1 LSKELGLYVFNDLFF
16 AEFNLYVIMEVKKIN
31 FLQSYSSIL
40 LLLGGI
46 IAGSIFGLVFGEK
59 VEVIKPLG
67 DIFLNLLFTAII
79 PLIFFTIGS
88 SIANLEQTE
97 KLGKLFV
104 IMILVFLSTLLISAI
119 VMIFAVY
126 LFPIQ
131 QDIAITKVPF
141 KNIQSGSVGDQIAK
155 LVTVN
160 DFSELLSRKSML
172 ALIIFSFLIGFA
184 TLQLREKGTAFRS
197 FLDSGNEVMKQLLN
211 IIMKFAP
218 IGLGAYF
225 AYQVGIFG
233 PQLFG
238 VYAKPMAVYYAA
250 CVFYFF
256 TFFSLYAIIAGGKK
270 AFKVFWSN
278 NITPSLTAIGTCSS
292 IATIP
297 ANLEAAQKMGIPEH
311 VRNLVIPLGA
321 PLHKDGSSMSSILKI
336 TFLFAM
342 FGKDFTEPSTI
353 LLALGITII
362 VSIVEGGIPNGGYI
376 GEVLAITVY
385 GFPMEQA
392 LPVAM
397 ILGTLVDPIATL
409 LNANGDVISSMLVS
423 RFSEKPNF
431 KTKK

>member
-1 LSKELGLYVFNDLFF
+1 
-16 AEFNLYVIMEVKKIN
+16 MEVKKIN

-40 LLLGGI
+40 WLLGGI
-46 IAGSIFGLVFGEK
+46 IIGSIFGLVFGEK
-59 VEVIKPLG
+59 VLIIKPLG

-88 SIANLEQTE
+88 SVANLERTE

-104 IMILVFLSTLLISAI
+104 IMLLVFLATILISAI
-119 VMIFAVY
+119 VMICAVY
-126 LFPIQ
+126 LFPIHE
-131 QDIAITKVPF
+131 DIAIAKVPF
-141 KNIQSGSVGDQIAK
+141 EEVASGSAGDQIAK
-155 LVTVN
+155 LLTAN
-160 DFSELLSRKSML
+160 DFFELLSRKSML
-172 ALIIFSFLIGFA
+172 ALIIFSFLVGFA
-184 TLQLREKGTAFRS
+184 TLQSGEKGNAFKS

-225 AYQVGIFG
+225 AYQVGVFG
-233 PQLFG
+233 PQLLG

-256 TFFSLYAIIAGGKK
+256 VFFSLYAFVSGGKR

-278 NITPSLTAIGTCSS
+278 NIAPSLTAVGTCSS

-297 ANLEAAQKMGIPEH
+297 ANLAAAEKMGIPAH

-342 FGKDFTEPSTI
+342 FGKDFSDPMTI
-353 LLALGITII
+353 LLALGITVV

-376 GEVLAITVY
+376 GEILAITVY

-409 LNANGDVISSMLVS
+409 LNANGDVICSMMVS
-423 RFSEKPNF
+423 RFSEK
-431 KTKK
+431 TKW

>member
-1 LSKELGLYVFNDLFF
+1 
-16 AEFNLYVIMEVKKIN
+16 MEVNKIN

-40 LLLGGI
+40 WLLGGI
-46 IAGSIFGLVFGEK
+46 IIGSVFGLVFGED
-59 VEVIKPLG
+59 VLIIKPLG

-88 SIANLEQTE
+88 SVANLERTE

-104 IMILVFLSTLLISAI
+104 IMLLVFLATILISAI
-119 VMIFAVY
+119 VMICAVY
-126 LFPIQ
+126 LFPIHE
-131 QDIAITKVPF
+131 DIAIAKVPF
-141 KNIQSGSVGDQIAK
+141 EEVASGSAGDQIAK
-155 LVTVN
+155 LLTAN
-160 DFSELLSRKSML
+160 DFFELLSRKSML
-172 ALIIFSFLIGFA
+172 ALIIFSFLVGFA
-184 TLQLREKGTAFRS
+184 TLQSGEKGNAFKS

-211 IIMKFAP
+211 IIMKLAP

-225 AYQVGIFG
+225 AYQVGVFG
-233 PQLFG
+233 PQLLG

-250 CVFYFF
+250 CIFYFF
-256 TFFSLYAIIAGGKK
+256 VFFSLYALTAGGKR

-278 NITPSLTAIGTCSS
+278 NIMPSLTAVGTCSS

-297 ANLEAAQKMGIPEH
+297 ANLAAAEKMGIPAH

-342 FGKDFTEPSTI
+342 FGKDFSDPMTI
-353 LLALGITII
+353 LLALGITVI

-376 GEVLAITVY
+376 GEILAITVY

-409 LNANGDVISSMLVS
+409 LNANGDVISSMMVS
-423 RFSEKPNF
+423 RFSEK
-431 KTKK
+431 TKW

>member
-1 LSKELGLYVFNDLFF
+1 
-16 AEFNLYVIMEVKKIN
+16 MEVKKIN

-40 LLLGGI
+40 WLLGGI
-46 IAGSIFGLVFGEK
+46 IIGSIFGLVFGED
-59 VEVIKPLG
+59 VLIIKPLG

-88 SIANLEQTE
+88 SVANLERTE

-104 IMILVFLSTLLISAI
+104 IMVLVFLATILISAI
-119 VMIFAVY
+119 VMICAVY
-126 LFPIQ
+126 LFPIHE
-131 QDIAITKVPF
+131 DIAIAKVPF
-141 KNIQSGSVGDQIAK
+141 EEVVSGSAGDQIAK
-155 LVTVN
+155 LLTAN
-160 DFSELLSRKSML
+160 DFFELLSRKSML
-172 ALIIFSFLIGFA
+172 ALIIFSFLVGFA
-184 TLQLREKGTAFRS
+184 TLQSGEKGNAFKS

-225 AYQVGIFG
+225 AYQVGVFG
-233 PQLFG
+233 PQLLG

-256 TFFSLYAIIAGGKK
+256 VFFSLYALVAGGKS

-278 NITPSLTAIGTCSS
+278 NIMPSLTAVGTCSS

-297 ANLEAAQKMGIPEH
+297 ANLAAAEKMGIPAH

-342 FGKDFTEPSTI
+342 FGKDFSDPMTI
-353 LLALGITII
+353 LLALGITVV

-376 GEVLAITVY
+376 GEILAITVY

-409 LNANGDVISSMLVS
+409 LNANGDVICSMMVS
-423 RFSEKPNF
+423 RFSEK
-431 KTKK
+431 TKW

>member
-1 LSKELGLYVFNDLFF
+1 
-16 AEFNLYVIMEVKKIN
+16 MEVKKIN

-40 LLLGGI
+40 WLLGGI
-46 IAGSIFGLVFGEK
+46 IIGSIFGLVFGED
-59 VEVIKPLG
+59 VLIIKPLG

-79 PLIFFTIGS
+79 PLIFFTICS
-88 SIANLEQTE
+88 SVANLERTE

-104 IMILVFLSTLLISAI
+104 IMLLVFLATILISAI
-119 VMIFAVY
+119 VMICAVY
-126 LFPIQ
+126 LFPIHE
-131 QDIAITKVPF
+131 DIAIAKVPF
-141 KNIQSGSVGDQIAK
+141 EEVASGSAGDQIAK
-155 LVTVN
+155 LLTAN
-160 DFSELLSRKSML
+160 DFFELLSRKSML
-172 ALIIFSFLIGFA
+172 ALIIFSFLVGFA
-184 TLQLREKGTAFRS
+184 TLQSGEKGNAFKS

-225 AYQVGIFG
+225 AYQVGVFG
-233 PQLFG
+233 PQLLG

-250 CVFYFF
+250 CIFYFF
-256 TFFSLYAIIAGGKK
+256 VFFSLYALVAGGKR

-278 NITPSLTAIGTCSS
+278 NIMPSLTAVGTCSS

-297 ANLEAAQKMGIPEH
+297 ANLAAAEKMGIPAH

-342 FGKDFTEPSTI
+342 FGKDFTDPMTI
-353 LLALGITII
+353 LLALGITVI

-376 GEVLAITVY
+376 GEILAITVY

-409 LNANGDVISSMLVS
+409 LNANGDVICSMMVS
-423 RFSEKPNF
+423 RFSEK
-431 KTKK
+431 TKW

>member
-1 LSKELGLYVFNDLFF
+1 
-16 AEFNLYVIMEVKKIN
+16 MEVKKIN
-31 FLQSYSSIL
+31 FLQNYSSIL
-40 LLLGGI
+40 WLLGGI
-46 IAGSIFGLVFGEK
+46 IIGSIFGLVFGED
-59 VEVIKPLG
+59 VLIIKPLG

-88 SIANLEQTE
+88 SIANLERTE

-104 IMILVFLSTLLISAI
+104 IMLLVFLGTILISAI
-119 VMIFAVY
+119 VMICAVY
-126 LFPIQ
+126 LFPIHE
-131 QDIAITKVPF
+131 DIAIAKVPF
-141 KNIQSGSVGDQIAK
+141 EEVTSESAGDQIAK
-155 LVTVN
+155 LLTAN
-160 DFSELLSRKSML
+160 DFFELLSRKSML
-172 ALIIFSFLIGFA
+172 ALIIFSFLVGFA
-184 TLQLREKGTAFRS
+184 TLQSGEKGSAFKS

-233 PQLFG
+233 PQLLG
-238 VYAKPMAVYYAA
+238 VYAKPMAVYYGA
-250 CVFYFF
+250 CIFYFF
-256 TFFSLYAIIAGGKK
+256 VFFSLYAFVAGGKR
-270 AFKVFWSN
+270 AFKVFWRN
-278 NITPSLTAIGTCSS
+278 NITPSLTAVGTCSS

-297 ANLEAAQKMGIPEH
+297 ANLEAAEKMGIPAH

-342 FGKDFTEPSTI
+342 FGKDFSDPMTI
-353 LLALGITII
+353 LLALGITVI

-376 GEVLAITVY
+376 GEILAITVY

-409 LNANGDVISSMLVS
+409 LNANGDVICSMMVS
-423 RFSEKPNF
+423 RFSEK
-431 KTKK
+431 TKW

>member
-1 LSKELGLYVFNDLFF
+1 
-16 AEFNLYVIMEVKKIN
+16 MEVKKIN

-46 IAGSIFGLVFGEK
+46 IIGSIFGLVFGEK
-59 VEVIKPLG
+59 VEAVKPIG

-88 SIANLEQTE
+88 SIANLERTE

-104 IMILVFLSTLLISAI
+104 IMLLVFLSTLLISAI
-119 VMIFAVY
+119 VMIIAVY
-126 LFPIQ
+126 LFPIH
-131 QDIAITKVPF
+131 QDMIISKVPVEE
-141 KNIQSGSVGDQIAK
+141 IQSGSVGDQIAQ
-155 LVTVN
+155 LVTTN
-160 DFSELLSRKSML
+160 DFFELLSRKSML

-184 TLQLREKGTAFRS
+184 TLQSGEKGNAFKS

-211 IIMKFAP
+211 IIMKLAP

-225 AYQVGIFG
+225 AYQVGVFG

-238 VYAKPMAVYYAA
+238 IYAKPLGVYYAA

-256 TFFSLYAIIAGGKK
+256 TFFSLYAFIAGGKR

-278 NITPSLTAIGTCSS
+278 NITPSLTAVGTCSS

-297 ANLEAAQKMGIPEH
+297 ANLDAAQKMGIPSH

-409 LNANGDVISSMLVS
+409 LNANGDVIASMVVS
-423 RFSEKPNF
+423 RFSEK
-431 KTKK
+431 TKWE

>member
-1 LSKELGLYVFNDLFF
+1 
-16 AEFNLYVIMEVKKIN
+16 MEVKKIN

-46 IAGSIFGLVFGEK
+46 IVGSVFGLVFGEK
-59 VEVIKPLG
+59 VLVIKPIG

-79 PLIFFTIGS
+79 PLIFFTIAS
-88 SIANLEQTE
+88 SIASLERTE
-97 KLGKLFV
+97 KLGRLFV
-104 IMILVFLSTLLISAI
+104 IMIAVFLGTILISAV
-119 VMIFAVY
+119 VMIAAVY
-126 LFPIQ
+126 LFPIH
-131 QDIAITKVPF
+131 QDIIITKIPLE
-141 KNIQSGSVGDQIAK
+141 NIKSESVGDQIAQ
-155 LVTVN
+155 LLTVN
-160 DFSELLSRKSML
+160 DFFELLSRKSML

-184 TLQLREKGTAFRS
+184 SLQSGEKGSAFRS

-211 IIMKFAP
+211 IIMKMAP

-225 AYQVGIFG
+225 AYQVGVFG

-238 VYAKPMAVYYAA
+238 VYAKPLGVYYAA
-250 CVFYFF
+250 CTFYFF
-256 TFFSLYAIIAGGKK
+256 VFFSIYALIAGGKR
-270 AFKVFWSN
+270 AFIVFWSN
-278 NITPSLTAIGTCSS
+278 NITPSLTAVGTCSS

-297 ANLEAAQKMGIPEH
+297 ANLEAAEKMGIPKH

-353 LLALGITII
+353 LLALGITVI

-385 GFPMEQA
+385 GLPMEQA

-409 LNANGDVISSMLVS
+409 LNANGDVISSMMVS
-423 RFSEKPNF
+423 RFSEK
-431 KTKK
+431 TKW

>member
-1 LSKELGLYVFNDLFF
+1 
-16 AEFNLYVIMEVKKIN
+16 MEVKKIN

-46 IAGSIFGLVFGEK
+46 VVGSVFGLIFGEK
-59 VEVIKPLG
+59 VLVIKPLG

-88 SIANLEQTE
+88 SIANLERTE
-97 KLGKLFV
+97 KLGKLFIV
-104 IMILVFLSTLLISAI
+104 MVLVFLTTLLISAI
-119 VMIFAVY
+119 VMICAVY
-126 LFPIQ
+126 LFPIH

-141 KNIQSGSVGDQIAK
+141 EEIQSGSAGDQIAK
-155 LVTVN
+155 LLTAN
-160 DFSELLSRKSML
+160 DFFELLSRKSML

-184 TLQLREKGTAFRS
+184 TLQSGEKGNAFKS

-238 VYAKPMAVYYAA
+238 IYAKPMAVYYAA

-256 TFFSLYAIIAGGKK
+256 TFFSLYALIAGGKR

-297 ANLEAAQKMGIPEH
+297 ANLDAAQKMGIPAH

-423 RFSEKPNF
+423 RFSEK
-431 KTKK
+431 TKW

>member
-1 LSKELGLYVFNDLFF
+1 
-16 AEFNLYVIMEVKKIN
+16 METKKIN

-46 IAGSIFGLVFGEK
+46 AIGSIFGLVFGEK
-59 VEVIKPLG
+59 VLVIKPIG

-88 SIANLEQTE
+88 SIANLEQKE
-97 KLGKLFV
+97 KLGKLFF
-104 IMILVFLSTLLISAI
+104 IMILVFLSTILISAI

-126 LFPIQ
+126 LFPIH
-131 QDIAITKVPF
+131 QDIAVAKVPF
-141 KNIQSGSVGDQIAK
+141 ENIESGSVGDQIAK
-155 LVTVN
+155 LVTTN
-160 DFSELLSRKSML
+160 DFFELLSRKSML

-184 TLQLREKGTAFRS
+184 TLQSGEKGNAFKS
-197 FLDSGNEVMKQLLN
+197 FLDSGNEVMKQLLY
-211 IIMKFAP
+211 IIMKLAP

-256 TFFSLYAIIAGGKK
+256 AFFSLYALAAGGKR

-297 ANLEAAQKMGIPEH
+297 ANLDAAQKMEIPAH

-353 LLALGITII
+353 LLALGITVI

-423 RFSEKPNF
+423 RFSEK
-431 KTKK
+431 TKW

>member
-1 LSKELGLYVFNDLFF
+1 
-16 AEFNLYVIMEVKKIN
+16 MEIKKIN
-31 FLQSYSSIL
+31 FLQSYSNIL

-46 IAGSIFGLVFGEK
+46 ITGSIFGLIFKEK

-88 SIANLEQTE
+88 SIANLERTE

-104 IMILVFLSTLLISAI
+104 IMLLVFLSTLLISAI
-119 VMIFAVY
+119 VMIVAVY
-126 LFPIQ
+126 LFPIH
-131 QDIAITKVPF
+131 QDMIVSKVPLE
-141 KNIQSGSVGDQIAK
+141 NIQSGSVGDQISQ
-155 LVTVN
+155 LVTTN
-160 DFSELLSRKSML
+160 DFFELLSRKSML

-184 TLQLREKGTAFRS
+184 TLQSGEKGNSFKS

-211 IIMKFAP
+211 VIMKFAP

-225 AYQVGIFG
+225 AYQVGVFG

-238 VYAKPMAVYYAA
+238 IYAKPLGVYYAA

-297 ANLEAAQKMGIPEH
+297 ANLDGAQKMGIPSH

-409 LNANGDVISSMLVS
+409 LNANGDVVSSMLVS
-423 RFSEKPNF
+423 RFSEK
-431 KTKK
+431 TKW

>member
-1 LSKELGLYVFNDLFF
+1 
-16 AEFNLYVIMEVKKIN
+16 MEVKKIN
-31 FLQSYSSIL
+31 FLQNYSSIL

-46 IAGSIFGLVFGEK
+46 IVGSVFGLVFGEK
-59 VEVIKPLG
+59 VLVIKPLG

-88 SIANLEQTE
+88 SIANLERTE
-97 KLGKLFV
+97 KLGKLFI
-104 IMILVFLSTLLISAI
+104 IMVLVFLATILISAI
-119 VMIFAVY
+119 VMICAVY
-126 LFPIQ
+126 LFPIH

-141 KNIQSGSVGDQIAK
+141 EEVQSGSAGDQIAK
-155 LVTVN
+155 LLTAN
-160 DFSELLSRKSML
+160 DFFELLSRKSML

-184 TLQLREKGTAFRS
+184 TLQSGEKGNAFKS

-250 CVFYFF
+250 CIFYFF
-256 TFFSLYAIIAGGKK
+256 VFFSLYALVAGGKR

-278 NITPSLTAIGTCSS
+278 NITPSLTAVGTCSS

-297 ANLEAAQKMGIPEH
+297 ANLDAAQKMGIPSH

-342 FGKDFTEPSTI
+342 FGKDFTDPMTI
-353 LLALGITII
+353 LLALGITVV

-376 GEVLAITVY
+376 GEILAITVY

-409 LNANGDVISSMLVS
+409 LNANGDVICSMMVS
-423 RFSEKPNF
+423 RFSD
-431 KTKK
+431 KTKW

>member
-1 LSKELGLYVFNDLFF
+1 
-16 AEFNLYVIMEVKKIN
+16 MEVKKIN

-46 IAGSIFGLVFGEK
+46 IIGSILGLIFKDK

-79 PLIFFTIGS
+79 PLIFFTIAS
-88 SIANLEQTE
+88 SVANLEQTE

-104 IMILVFLSTLLISAI
+104 IMIAVFLSTILISAM
-119 VMIFAVY
+119 VMIVAVY
-126 LFPIQ
+126 LFPIHQ
-131 QDIAITKVPF
+131 SIIISKVPLE
-141 KNIQSGSVGDQIAK
+141 NIQSGSIGEQIAQ
-155 LVTVN
+155 LLTVN
-160 DFSELLSRKSML
+160 DFFELLSRKSML

-184 TLQLREKGTAFRS
+184 SLQSGEKGSAFRG

-211 IIMKFAP
+211 MIMKLAP

-225 AYQVGIFG
+225 AYQVGVFG

-238 VYAKPMAVYYAA
+238 LYAKPLGVYYAA

-256 TFFSLYAIIAGGKK
+256 VFFSLYALVAGGKR
-270 AFKVFWSN
+270 AFIVFWSN
-278 NITPSLTAIGTCSS
+278 NITPSLTAVGTCSS

-297 ANLEAAQKMGIPEH
+297 ANLEAAEKMGIPKH
-311 VRNLVIPLGA
+311 IRNLVIPLGG

-342 FGKDFTEPSTI
+342 FGKDFTSPSTI
-353 LLALGITII
+353 LLALGITVI

-385 GFPMEQA
+385 GLPMEQA

-409 LNANGDVISSMLVS
+409 LNANGDVICSMMVA
-423 RFSEKPNF
+423 RFSEK
-431 KTKK
+431 TKW

>member
-1 LSKELGLYVFNDLFF
+1 
-16 AEFNLYVIMEVKKIN
+16 METEKIN
-31 FLQSYSSIL
+31 FLKSYSSIL

-46 IAGSIFGLVFGEK
+46 IVGSVFGLVFGEK
-59 VEVIKPLG
+59 VEVVKPLG

-88 SIANLEQTE
+88 SIANLEKTE
-97 KLGKLFV
+97 KLGKLFI
-104 IMILVFLSTLLISAI
+104 IMILVFLSTILISGI

-126 LFPIQ
+126 LFPIH
-131 QDIAITKVPF
+131 QDMIVSKVPF
-141 KNIQSGSVGDQIAK
+141 ENIQSGSVGDQITK
-155 LVTVN
+155 LITTN
-160 DFSELLSRKSML
+160 DFFELLSRKSML

-184 TLQLREKGTAFRS
+184 TLQSGEKGSAFKS

-211 IIMKFAP
+211 LIMKLAP
-218 IGLGAYF
+218 VGLGAYF
-225 AYQVGIFG
+225 AYQVGVFG
-233 PQLFG
+233 PQLLG
-238 VYAKPMAVYYAA
+238 VYAKPMAVYYGA
-250 CVFYFF
+250 CVVYFF
-256 TFFSLYAIIAGGKK
+256 TFFSLYAIISGGKR

-297 ANLEAAQKMGIPEH
+297 ANLDAAQKMGIPSH

-353 LLALGITII
+353 LLALGITVI

-409 LNANGDVISSMLVS
+409 LNANGDVISSMMVS
-423 RFSEKPNF
+423 RFSEK
-431 KTKK
+431 TKW